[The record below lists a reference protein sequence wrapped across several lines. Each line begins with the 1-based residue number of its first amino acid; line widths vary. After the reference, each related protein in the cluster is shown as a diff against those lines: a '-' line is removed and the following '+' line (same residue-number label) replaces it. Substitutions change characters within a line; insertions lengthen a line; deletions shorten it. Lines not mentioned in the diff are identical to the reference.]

1 MTTKARIITANAVG
15 IAVLALG
22 MFGIDVDPEQQAQ
35 IIAGLGAIGC
45 VINAVLVSV
54 KKDRD
59 TAQPQGNQRGVALPG
74 ALAGL
79 TALAIGLALLAL
91 VACASLEQNDI
102 ARLATQYSTLKYIEA
117 APGAETERAARIY
130 DIVSQARQLLN
141 GDTST
146 TVAFIEVAVRNQVPW
161 HSLSAADQLL
171 ADGLI
176 SAISQ
181 DLQQQVGSG
190 ALKDEQLLQVDAV
203 LGWVADICQRQLALT
218 GST

>member
-22 MFGIDVDPEQQAQ
+22 MFGIDVDPEQKAQ

-54 KKDRD
+54 KKDR
-59 TAQPQGNQRGVALPG
+59 TGGGTSSQHGMALPG
-74 ALAGL
+74 ALANL
-79 TALAIGLALLAL
+79 AALAIGLVLLAL

-130 DIVSQARQLLN
+130 DIVSQARQLLS

-146 TVAFIEVAVRNQVPW
+146 TVALIEVAVRNQVPW

-171 ADGLI
+171 TDGLI

-181 DLQQQVGSG
+181 DLKQQVGSG

-218 GST
+218 GSA